1 MSNSSTLDLAAI
13 YPYLLE
19 TSLREDKLLQQLREE
34 TAKDPMA
41 RMQIAPEQGQF
52 MALLVKL
59 ISAKRIIEV
68 GTFTGYS
75 ALCLAKAMGAQGKLI
90 CCDINSDW
98 TTMAQRYWQQAGVQ
112 RQIDL
117 RIAPASETLQQL
129 IQQGQSGQ
137 FDMAFIDADKEN
149 YDRYYEQC
157 LQLIRPEGLI
167 LLDNVLWS
175 GRVAEPTFQDADTVA
190 IRQLNEKLKRDERVD
205 ISLLPMADGITI
217 ARKR

>member
-1 MSNSSTLDLAAI
+1 
-13 YPYLLE
+13 
-19 TSLREDKLLQQLREE
+19 
-34 TAKDPMA
+34 
-41 RMQIAPEQGQF
+41 MQIAPEQGQF

-190 IRQLNEKLKRDERVD
+190 IRQLNQKLKQDERVD

>member
-90 CCDINSDW
+90 CCDINTDW
-98 TTMAQRYWQQAGVQ
+98 TTMAQRYWEQAGVQ

>member
-34 TAKDPMA
+34 TAKDPLA

-90 CCDINSDW
+90 RCDINSDW

-190 IRQLNEKLKRDERVD
+190 IRQLNQKLKQDERVD

>member
-90 CCDINSDW
+90 CCDINTDW
-98 TTMAQRYWQQAGVQ
+98 TTMAQRYWEQAGVQ

-167 LLDNVLWS
+167 LLDNMLWS

>member
-98 TTMAQRYWQQAGVQ
+98 TTMAQRYWEQAGVQ

-190 IRQLNEKLKRDERVD
+190 IRQLNQKLKQDERVD

>member
-190 IRQLNEKLKRDERVD
+190 IRQLNQKLKQDERVD
-205 ISLLPMADGITI
+205 ISPLPMADGITI

>member
-190 IRQLNEKLKRDERVD
+190 IRQLNQKLKQDERVD

>member
-1 MSNSSTLDLAAI
+1 
-13 YPYLLE
+13 
-19 TSLREDKLLQQLREE
+19 
-34 TAKDPMA
+34 
-41 RMQIAPEQGQF
+41 
-52 MALLVKL
+52 
-59 ISAKRIIEV
+59 
-68 GTFTGYS
+68 
-75 ALCLAKAMGAQGKLI
+75 
-90 CCDINSDW
+90 
-98 TTMAQRYWQQAGVQ
+98 MAQRYWQQAGVQ

-190 IRQLNEKLKRDERVD
+190 IRQLNQKLKQDERVD